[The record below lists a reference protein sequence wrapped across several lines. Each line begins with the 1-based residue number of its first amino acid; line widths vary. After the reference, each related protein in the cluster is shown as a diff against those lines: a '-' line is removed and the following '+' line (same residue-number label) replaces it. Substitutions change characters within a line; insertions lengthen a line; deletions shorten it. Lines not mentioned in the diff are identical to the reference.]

1 MTLDELANAVV
12 EMNRSGETDALL
24 AKDYSPDCVA
34 VEAYAMDP
42 SMSAETK
49 GMEAMK
55 AKHAWW
61 DSMMEMRDVTISD
74 PMVHGE
80 DRFAVI
86 FGMTAVE
93 KQSGKEHKM
102 QEVGIFTVAD
112 GKIVREEFFYGR

>member
-1 MTLDELANAVV
+1 MTLDEIANAVV
-12 EMNRSGETDALL
+12 EMNRSGEIDALL
-24 AKDYSPDCVA
+24 AKHYSPDCVS

-42 SMSAETK
+42 SMGTESK
-49 GMEAMK
+49 GMDAIK

-61 DSMMEMRDVTISD
+61 DGMMEMRDVTISD
-74 PMVHGE
+74 PMVHGD

-93 KQSGKEHKM
+93 KASGNAHAM
-102 QEVGIFTVAD
+102 QEVALYTVAD